1 MQPINLHSTPPF
13 CPCRFKVYIDSNGDA
28 EGNYTLIAMHDDYH
42 YPGGKKMTMQPVGH
56 FIYNATNTDV
66 PVGSLD
72 LIYSIFSHIL
82 LVILFLLLLLLL
94 LFSFTISLFIYPAI
108 SRSSATSTRTAQ

>member
-1 MQPINLHSTPPF
+1 
-13 CPCRFKVYIDSNGDA
+13 
-28 EGNYTLIAMHDDYH
+28 MHDDYH

-66 PVGSLD
+66 PVGSVD

-82 LVILFLLLLLLL
+82 LVILFLLLLLL
-94 LFSFTISLFIYPAI
+94 FSCTTSLFIYPAI